1 MSRKNVRLKAAAMSI
16 VIAIVFS
23 FRPYGP
29 NAIQRLAHFEPR
41 DIQIRDAEASLGRF
55 AAGLHFK
62 TVSNSNL
69 SNHITDQRAFKG
81 LHDHLRKSF
90 PKVHRELQ
98 LKKVP
103 HAAASMHL
111 SAALLHAAQQSS
123 WCDPGK

>member
-1 MSRKNVRLKAAAMSI
+1 MSRKNVRLKAAVMSI

-29 NAIQRLAHFEPR
+29 NAIHRLAHFEPR

-69 SNHITDQRAFKG
+69 SNHITDQSAFKG

-111 SAALLHAAQQSS
+111 FAALLHAAQQSS
-123 WCDPGK
+123 

>member
-1 MSRKNVRLKAAAMSI
+1 MSRKNVRLKAAVISI

-23 FRPYGP
+23 FRSYGP
-29 NAIQRLAHFEPR
+29 DAIHRLAHFEPR

-69 SNHITDQRAFKG
+69 SNQITDQSAFKG

-90 PKVHRELQ
+90 PRVHRELQ

-111 SAALLHAAQQSS
+111 FGALLHVVTHCSRITLM
-123 WCDPGK
+123 